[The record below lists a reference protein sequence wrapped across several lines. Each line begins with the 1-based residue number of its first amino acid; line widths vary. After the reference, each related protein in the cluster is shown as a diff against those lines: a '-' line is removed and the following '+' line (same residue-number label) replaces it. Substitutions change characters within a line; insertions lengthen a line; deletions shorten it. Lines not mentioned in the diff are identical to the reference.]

1 MLKVWCVMTD
11 REEVRHPQEFIE
23 LDQFLKLAQ
32 VVSSGGE
39 AKRLIQS
46 GAVTVN
52 GAVETRRGKKL
63 HPGDTVEVNGDQYV
77 IEADP
82 DSTPPEV

>member
-1 MLKVWCVMTD
+1 MTD

>member
-1 MLKVWCVMTD
+1 MSEQ
-11 REEVRHPQEFIE
+11 EEIRHPQEFIE

-52 GAVETRRGKKL
+52 GAVETRREKSCA
-63 HPGDTVEVNGDQYV
+63 PV
-77 IEADP
+77 IRWRCMVRR
-82 DSTPPEV
+82 T

>member
-1 MLKVWCVMTD
+1 MNSAA
-11 REEVRHPQEFIE
+11 EGHHPGDYIE

-46 GAVTVN
+46 GLVQVN
-52 GAVETRRGKKL
+52 GAVETRRGRKL
-63 HPGDTVEVNGDQYV
+63 RAGDTVLVNEEEFV
-77 IEADP
+77 IASDDEELP
-82 DSTPPEV
+82 Q

>member
-1 MLKVWCVMTD
+1 MTD

-23 LDQFLKLAQ
+23 LDQFLKMAQ

-46 GAVTVN
+46 GGVIVN

>member
-1 MLKVWCVMTD
+1 MSEQ
-11 REEVRHPQEFIE
+11 EEIRHPQEFIE

-63 HPGDTVEVNGDQYV
+63 RAGDSVEVQGETYV
-77 IEADP
+77 IENDP
-82 DSTPPEV
+82 DSTPPEQ

>member
-1 MLKVWCVMTD
+1 MSEQ
-11 REEVRHPQEFIE
+11 EEIRHPQEFIE

-63 HPGDTVEVNGDQYV
+63 RAGDTVEVYGETYV
-77 IEADP
+77 IENDP
-82 DSTPPEV
+82 DSTPPEQ

>member
-1 MLKVWCVMTD
+1 MSEH
-11 REEVRHPQEFIE
+11 EEIRHPQEFIE

-63 HPGDTVEVNGDQYV
+63 RAGDTVEVHGETYV
-77 IEADP
+77 IENDP
-82 DSTPPEV
+82 DSTPPEQ